1 MEMTRIAKNRML
13 VMRLRGELDQRT
25 ADEARSALEREI
37 KRSGAINIAL
47 DFGGVTFMD
56 SSGIGMVIGRYK
68 TVSSLGGRI
77 IVYDASDQI
86 IRLLEMAGLDRLVII
101 APTLN
106 EGIKLMKRGM

>member
-1 MEMTRIAKNRML
+1 MEMTQLTKHRML
-13 VMRLRGELDQRT
+13 VMRMYGELDQRT
-25 ADEARSALEREI
+25 AGEARSALEREI
-37 KRSGAINIAL
+37 KRTGAINIAF
-47 DFGGVTFMD
+47 DFGRVTFMD
-56 SSGIGMVIGRYK
+56 SSGIGMIIGRYK

-77 IVYDASDQI
+77 IVYDASDQV